1 MVDSDPEFARVV
13 KGRIEKTTLG
23 EVHTVYYTS
32 VFYMRLFIWIKWKFI
47 IKLTETMVYVIKIW
61 EVLMYVNLNTTCW
74 YFNYINI
81 NYWFTGIGIHW
92 RSVSAWWL
100 LYSCEIRYGQNSTS
114 KGVCKENI
122 LMPMIVWALIWV
134 IPNLKLR
141 SLTYHT

>member
-32 VFYMRLFIWIKWKFI
+32 VFYMCLFIWIKWKFM
-47 IKLTETMVYVIKIW
+47 IKLTETMVHVYVIKILRSFD
-61 EVLMYVNLNTTCW
+61 VRKLKIQHTDILII
-74 YFNYINI
+74 F
-81 NYWFTGIGIHW
+81 YWFTGIGIHW

-114 KGVCKENI
+114 KGVCKESI
-122 LMPMIVWALIWV
+122 LIPMIVWALIGV

-141 SLTYHT
+141 SLTYYM

>member
-23 EVHTVYYTS
+23 EVHTVYYT
-32 VFYMRLFIWIKWKFI
+32 VIGFLHVLVYLNKMEFYDQVDWNDGICNKNLRSFDVRKLKIQHADILI
-47 IKLTETMVYVIKIW
+47 I
-61 EVLMYVNLNTTCW
+61 
-74 YFNYINI
+74 F
-81 NYWFTGIGIHW
+81 YWFTGIGIHW

-141 SLTYHT
+141 SLTYYM

>member
-32 VFYMRLFIWIKWKFI
+32 VFYMRLFIWIKWKFM
-47 IKLTETMVYVIKIW
+47 IKLTETMVYVIKILRSFD
-61 EVLMYVNLNTTCW
+61 VRKLKIQHTDILII
-74 YFNYINI
+74 F
-81 NYWFTGIGIHW
+81 YWFTGIGIHW

-114 KGVCKENI
+114 KGVCKESI
-122 LMPMIVWALIWV
+122 LIPMIVWALIGV

-141 SLTYHT
+141 SLTYYM

>member
-32 VFYMRLFIWIKWKFI
+32 VFYMCLLIWIKWKFM
-47 IKLTETMVYVIKIW
+47 IKLTETMVYVMKILRSFD
-61 EVLMYVNLNTTCW
+61 VRKLKIQHADILII
-74 YFNYINI
+74 F
-81 NYWFTGIGIHW
+81 YWFTGIGIHW

-141 SLTYHT
+141 SLTYYT

>member
-32 VFYMRLFIWIKWKFI
+32 VFYMCLFIWIKWKFM
-47 IKLTETMVYVIKIW
+47 IKLTETMVHVYVIKILRSFD
-61 EVLMYVNLNTTCW
+61 VRKLKIQHTDILII
-74 YFNYINI
+74 F
-81 NYWFTGIGIHW
+81 YWFTGIGIHW

-122 LMPMIVWALIWV
+122 LIPMIVWALIWV

-141 SLTYHT
+141 SLTYYM

>member
-32 VFYMRLFIWIKWKFI
+32 VFYMCLFIWIKWKFM
-47 IKLTETMVYVIKIW
+47 IKLTETMVYVIKILRSFD
-61 EVLMYVNLNTTCW
+61 VRKLKIQHTDILII
-74 YFNYINI
+74 F
-81 NYWFTGIGIHW
+81 YWFTGIGIHW

-141 SLTYHT
+141 SLTYYM